1 MTWGK
6 QNYGGTSNKVE
17 AGWTGVDKISST
29 SAYGVFAAEGAGSL
43 PHMRR
48 VWCSAE
54 GWDYGGLVEGLRWY
68 TWRSD
73 ALLVDK
79 PYCTHG
85 AFVVV
90 EGIGLLRLR
99 VTRET
104 VETLTICR
112 RRWEEVRSPIRQG
125 GHLSVVEI
133 QILRRRF

>member
-79 PYCTHG
+79 PYCTHRV
-85 AFVVV
+85 FIVVV
-90 EGIGLLRLR
+90 RHW
-99 VTRET
+99 TYAT
-104 VETLTICR
+104 
-112 RRWEEVRSPIRQG
+112 
-125 GHLSVVEI
+125 
-133 QILRRRF
+133 